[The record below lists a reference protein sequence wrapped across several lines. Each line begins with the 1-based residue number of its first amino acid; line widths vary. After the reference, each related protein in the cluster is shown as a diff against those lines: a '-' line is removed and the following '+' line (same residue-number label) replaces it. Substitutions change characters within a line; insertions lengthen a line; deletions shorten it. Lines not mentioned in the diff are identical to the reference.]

1 MVMQPVRVGQVFV
14 PGGRPTVTYV
24 PRDELQPERRLD
36 DYLAER
42 HKVLSVSGADED
54 RQNRWSTAVPI
65 RRLSGESTV
74 SCRRQD
80 IAGFP

>member
-42 HKVLSVSGADED
+42 HKVLSVSGPTK
-54 RQNRWSTAVPI
+54 TAKTGG
-65 RRLSGESTV
+65 RRL
-74 SCRRQD
+74 CRYGGYPGNQ
-80 IAGFP
+80 PYLVVVKT